1 MDTSTKSV
9 WQISTF
15 NSFVKMFIV
24 GINFFWAIYYN
35 SIGFTG
41 TQIGIIVAVSSL
53 MGFVTTLP
61 SGFMNDKIKSRD
73 LISIALLLLA
83 GWFVGISLIPTFP
96 AVIFFTILGGIGSNL
111 YASSSDSLFYKSTEK
126 ENLSK
131 KIAIY
136 QSLNYIMIALGII
149 LSGVI
154 LNFNIPF
161 QELIFAVGILFVI
174 FAVIARILPKS
185 ITTDF
190 KLVKYESDILQPK
203 VLFFLFIVF
212 LFSIHY
218 GAENT
223 TYGLFLQKN
232 LGLNSQMSGLYMGLS
247 ILSMGATAIIFSRM
261 IKRIKVKFLLF
272 IGLILSG
279 IGHILMTVQD
289 PVLSFIFRALHET
302 GDAAFFVFLAYG
314 ITSIFDLK
322 RMGGNTGIVAF
333 VSIIGSTISSFIF
346 GVIGEKYGY
355 NVPLVGT
362 GVVLLTGLLIALIFN
377 RLIIK

>member
-1 MDTSTKSV
+1 
-9 WQISTF
+9 
-15 NSFVKMFIV
+15 MFIV